1 MLTRRLTAALLLLNL
16 ILLAWLLLGDFTGQT
31 EREPAR
37 LEQQIKPDSVE
48 VLPDAAAP
56 DANESSLPNASRGT
70 SAAPASAVTAQG
82 GKAAVSQGSS
92 SNETLTVSTAAAAAA
107 AVAVAA
113 GVGASTAAGGKGA
126 VSGAVT
132 ALNAVCLEAGPFDAQ
147 TLPAAEAALAALPKG
162 TWRRQTL
169 MPAPAYLVYLGKM
182 SDQRAAQR
190 RLDELRKQG
199 VRAELARDLPA
210 LEPGLVFSRHAQA
223 SQAEAAL
230 VALQDARGPRQARV
244 VSTSE
249 AAATLLR
256 VERPTDEVRSMI
268 AGMEPTPAL
277 RGGFRGCRKPAKS

>member
-1 MLTRRLTAALLLLNL
+1 MRRLTAALLLLNL
-16 ILLAWLLLGDFTGQT
+16 VLLAWLMLGDFTGQN
-31 EREPAR
+31 EREPGR
-37 LEQQIKPDSVE
+37 MNQQLNPDSVE
-48 VLPDAAAP
+48 VLPASAASAVG
-56 DANESSLPNASRGT
+56 ESSLPNAARGG
-70 SAAPASAVTAQG
+70 AAASSPAVAAQG
-82 GKAAVSQGSS
+82 GAASAATPGGTG
-92 SNETLTVSTAAAAAA
+92 EALTVSTTAAAA
-107 AVAVAA
+107 AVAA
-113 GVGASTAAGGKGA
+113 GVGASTAAGGQGA

-132 ALNAVCLEAGPFDAQ
+132 ALNAVCLEAGPFDSQA
-147 TLPAAEAALAALPKG
+147 LPAAEAALAALPKG

-169 MPAPAYLVYLGKM
+169 MPAPAYLVYLGKL

-190 RLDELRKQG
+190 RLDDLRKQG

-223 SQAEAAL
+223 AQAEAAL
-230 VALQDARGPRQARV
+230 AALQAARGPRQARV

-256 VERPTDEVRSMI
+256 VEHPTDEVRSMI

>member
-1 MLTRRLTAALLLLNL
+1 MRRLTAALLLLNL
-16 ILLAWLLLGDFTGQT
+16 ILLAWLVLGDFTGQN

-37 LEQQIKPDSVE
+37 LEQQLNPDSVE
-48 VLPDAAAP
+48 VLPATAASA
-56 DANESSLPNASRGT
+56 AGESSLPNASRGNT
-70 SAAPASAVTAQG
+70 STAASAPAVTAQG
-82 GKAAVSQGSS
+82 DAAAGAQGASG
-92 SNETLTVSTAAAAAA
+92 EALTVSTTAAAA
-107 AVAVAA
+107 AVAA

-162 TWRRQTL
+162 SWRKQTL
-169 MPAPAYLVYLGKM
+169 MPAPAYLVYLGRM

-190 RLDELRKQG
+190 RLDDLRKQG
-199 VRAELARDLPA
+199 VRVELARDLPA
-210 LEPGLVFSRHAQA
+210 LEPGLVFSRHVQA

-230 VALQDARGPRQARV
+230 AALQAARGPRQARV